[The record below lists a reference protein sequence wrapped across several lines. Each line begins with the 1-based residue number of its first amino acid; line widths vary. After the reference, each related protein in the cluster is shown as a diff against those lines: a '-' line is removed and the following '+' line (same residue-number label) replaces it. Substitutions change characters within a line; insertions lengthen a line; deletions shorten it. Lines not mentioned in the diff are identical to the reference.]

1 MISRQRLPH
10 RPGTGTGK
18 ARSAPPI
25 PPMITLLPAHT
36 VPLPPV
42 PAPGDEEA
50 AILGFPADVDDDG
63 AGQQL
68 AARLPDLPRPDTEP
82 HLVARRRAE
91 WFGGIAL
98 LLAAVAAD
106 ASLWL
111 PWWRGSGADGLTLA
125 RQGFA
130 ILGSGIAVLGR
141 SGLWEPVVVLVAG
154 GVLLVLGLLLFH
166 RARSHRLVGV
176 LALLV
181 TVAAA
186 AGIVVPLADADW
198 STRSFGPGMWLATAV
213 VLLGTIG
220 ALKAMLTEPVISTEP
235 R

>member
-10 RPGTGTGK
+10 RPRTGTGK
-18 ARSAPPI
+18 ARSAPPL

-42 PAPGDEEA
+42 PATGDEEA
-50 AILGFPADVDDDG
+50 AILGFPADVESDG
-63 AGQQL
+63 AAQQL
-68 AARLPDLPRPDTEP
+68 AARLPDLPHADTEP
-82 HLVARRRAE
+82 HLVVRRRAE
-91 WFGGIAL
+91 WFGGLAL

-111 PWWRGSGADGLTLA
+111 PWWRGSGAVGLALV

-130 ILGSGIAVLGR
+130 VLGSGISELGR
-141 SGLWEPVVVLVAG
+141 SGLWEPVAVVLAG
-154 GVLLVLGLLLFH
+154 GVLFLLGLLLFRPARTH
-166 RARSHRLVGV
+166 RVVGV

-181 TVAAA
+181 TLAAA
-186 AGIVVPLADADW
+186 TAVVVPLADADW

-213 VLLGTIG
+213 VLLGATG
-220 ALKAMLTEPVISTEP
+220 ALKAMLTEPVVGTEP
-235 R
+235 G